1 MKRKSLDYAVIV
13 AMLVIGFY
21 VAITG
26 LVMDLLNLPM
36 IAFHDY
42 AGYACA
48 VLAGVHLSLNWKR
61 IKGFLPHRIGEW

>member
-1 MKRKSLDYAVIV
+1 LNSIRA
-13 AMLVIGFY
+13 AY

-48 VLAGVHLSLNWKR
+48 ALAGVHLGPN
-61 IKGFLPHRIGEW
+61 